1 MAVVVALPLF
11 PNIARKIEI
20 ELQHW
25 KREKQSALPFLLSA
39 NSKVELHICTRT
51 GATQKVQKLNE
62 NRSAWEDGFR
72 APLLFCGLGVART
85 MHPELSSWFFIFPSF
100 WLFLHVTWILFGS
113 LRIIFSRK
121 TARPQFTPKKMKDE
135 FFCTQMAMLIDADG
149 CFTVLTQTLRAINI
163 HENTERSTFSPQT
176 LNLFTTWRREMG
188 ERENCIFHHNY
199 LPLPQI
205 HIYLPPRMMVFN
217 SGFQFPLSS
226 CFPVHW
232 NNNNLRR
239 LATKIEHFLAFFMA
253 SKEILRIPTITWV
266 SHCFMSWYAV
276 AR

>member
-1 MAVVVALPLF
+1 M
-11 PNIARKIEI
+11 
-20 ELQHW
+20 
-25 KREKQSALPFLLSA
+25 
-39 NSKVELHICTRT
+39 RT
-51 GATQKVQKLNE
+51 GVLGKMVLEHHYYFAVLAYSSN
-62 NRSAWEDGFR
+62 N
-72 APLLFCGLGVART
+72 APRDLVLVLYISILLTF
-85 MHPELSSWFFIFPSF
+85 
-100 WLFLHVTWILFGS
+100 FLHLTWILFGS

-121 TARPQFTPKKMKDE
+121 TARPQFTPKKNE
-135 FFCTQMAMLIDADG
+135 RWVFCTKMAMLIDADG
-149 CFTVLTQTLRAINI
+149 CFTVLTQPLRAINI

-266 SHCFMSWYAV
+266 SHCFMSWYVV
-276 AR
+276 ARNSCYIPKCS